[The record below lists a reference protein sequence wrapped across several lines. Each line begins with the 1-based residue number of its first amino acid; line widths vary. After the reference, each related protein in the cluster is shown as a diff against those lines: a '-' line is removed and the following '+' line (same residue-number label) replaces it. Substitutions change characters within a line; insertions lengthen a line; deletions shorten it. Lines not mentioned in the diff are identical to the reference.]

1 MPDLIVEK
9 IEKQL
14 GTAQVLCGVSFEL
27 QPGEVLALLGASGS
41 GKTTLLRSVAGLE
54 RPDKGKIEIRG
65 KVVFDAAS
73 GFKIPAEQR
82 GLGLVFQSYA
92 IWPHR
97 SVFENVAYGF
107 RLRHVPD
114 TEVRQRVGDVL
125 ARLGLDHLAERYA
138 HQLSGGQQQRV
149 ALARAIVYN
158 PPVLLLDEPLSN
170 LDAKLRED
178 ARAWVRELIKQIG
191 NSALYVTHDQ
201 TEAFAIADRVLLL
214 DQGQIQQEG
223 PPEEIYGDPT
233 SQFGAEFMGSN
244 NRFEGKIAEVS
255 GSRARLENHGWTLW
269 GKFAAIKSPARRY
282 GAGPGRTGAVSRR
295 GGENHLKMRL
305 KSALYLGERWEYVLE
320 LGDLRLR
327 IWGEEGRAPGEC
339 WVAIPQEEFGFLS
352 FDLRLFHAD
361 REHPLQIVTRINA
374 KRDQRLR
381 AGDSR
386 NSPNMLCDDLCQLIV
401 VAGAHNHGEIVTS
414 SDRINL
420 CDAIGIG

>member
-1 MPDLIVEK
+1 MPDLIVEN

-65 KVVFDAAS
+65 KVVFDAAT
-73 GFKIPAEQR
+73 GFEIPAEQR

-97 SVFENVAYGF
+97 SVFENVAYGL
-107 RLRHVPD
+107 RLRRVPD
-114 TEVRQRVGDVL
+114 AEIRQRVGDVL
-125 ARLGLDHLAERYA
+125 ARLGLGHLADRYA

-201 TEAFAIADRVLLL
+201 TEALAIADRVLLL
-214 DQGQIQQEG
+214 DRGQINK
-223 PPEEIYGDPT
+223 T
-233 SQFGAEFMGSN
+233 
-244 NRFEGKIAEVS
+244 
-255 GSRARLENHGWTLW
+255 ARLK
-269 GKFAAIKSPARRY
+269 KFTAVRPASLPLSSWAATTASMARSPRSPATAPASKTTAGVCGANCGEIKNPARRV
-282 GAGPGRTGAVSRR
+282 R
-295 GGENHLKMRL
+295 
-305 KSALYLGERWEYVLE
+305 
-320 LGDLRLR
+320 DLF
-327 IWGEEGRAPGEC
+327 A
-339 WVAIPQEEFGFLS
+339 
-352 FDLRLFHAD
+352 
-361 REHPLQIVTRINA
+361 
-374 KRDQRLR
+374 
-381 AGDSR
+381 
-386 NSPNMLCDDLCQLIV
+386 
-401 VAGAHNHGEIVTS
+401 S
-414 SDRINL
+414 SG
-420 CDAIGIG
+420 CA

>member
-1 MPDLIVEK
+1 MPDLIAEN

-27 QPGEVLALLGASGS
+27 QPGEVLALLGPSGS

-65 KVVFDAAS
+65 KVVFDATS
-73 GFKIPAEQR
+73 GFEIPAEQR

-97 SVFENVAYGF
+97 SVFENVAYGL

-114 TEVRQRVGDVL
+114 TDIRQKVGDVL
-125 ARLGLDHLAERYA
+125 KRLGLDHLADRYA

-178 ARAWVRELIKQIG
+178 ARAWLRELIKQIG

-201 TEAFAIADRVLLL
+201 TEALAIADRVLLL
-214 DQGQIQQEG
+214 DRGVIQQEG
-223 PPEEIYGDPT
+223 PPEKIYGQPT
-233 SQFGAEFMGSN
+233 SRFSAEFMGSN

-255 GSRARLENHGWTLW
+255 KGRARLEGDGWTLW
-269 GKFAAIKSPARRY
+269 GKLEAEKTP
-282 GAGPGRTGAVSRR
+282 GATGTALVRVERVRLAES
-295 GGENHLKMRL
+295 GGENHLKMQL
-305 KSALYLGERWEYVLE
+305 KSALYLGERWEYVLQI
-320 LGDLRLR
+320 GDLRIR
-327 IWGEEGRAPGEC
+327 TWGENSRAPGDC
-339 WVAIPQEEFGFLS
+339 WVSIP
-352 FDLRLFHAD
+352 
-361 REHPLQIVTRINA
+361 P
-374 KRDQRLR
+374 
-381 AGDSR
+381 
-386 NSPNMLCDDLCQLIV
+386 DDLWIF
-401 VAGAHNHGEIVTS
+401 
-414 SDRINL
+414 
-420 CDAIGIG
+420 